1 MLLIISESGSSCP
14 GSSGSEWFVEL
25 SRVAVVP
32 ADLKTLQP
40 EQTARLSQGF
50 RGLVLVG
57 QDFFMPVVCPFD

>member
-14 GSSGSEWFVEL
+14 GSFGSEWFAEL

-40 EQTARLSQGF
+40 EQTAQFSQGF

-57 QDFFMPVVCPFD
+57 QDFFMPVVYPFD